1 MDCDVLGVGANN
13 DLGEDQ
19 GVLGEEEM
27 NQLKTQVRWIS
38 LPFLVD
44 FTFRPASHLLHL
56 LYDVKRNKQILQQI
70 IYFSWHRWC
79 LFQLFIPFSFFAF
92 S

>member
-1 MDCDVLGVGANN
+1 MLGVGANN

-27 NQLKTQVRWIS
+27 KQLKTQVRWIS

-70 IYFSWHRWC
+70 IYFSGHRWC

-92 S
+92 SF

>member
-1 MDCDVLGVGANN
+1 MDCDVLGVGSNN
-13 DLGEDQ
+13 DLGEVQ

-27 NQLKTQVRWIS
+27 KQLKTQVRWIS

-44 FTFRPASHLLHL
+44 FVSQTS
-56 LYDVKRNKQILQQI
+56 
-70 IYFSWHRWC
+70 
-79 LFQLFIPFSFFAF
+79 IPFYHLCCLVPKEINF

>member
-1 MDCDVLGVGANN
+1 MLGVGANN

-27 NQLKTQVRWIS
+27 NQLKTPVRWIS

-56 LYDVKRNKQILQQI
+56 LFDVERNQLILQQI
-70 IYFSWHRWC
+70 IYFSRRMRKNSG
-79 LFQLFIPFSFFAF
+79 QI
-92 S
+92 